1 MLEELRM
8 VKIYV
13 VNVVKLWFY
22 FGYYYLVYIYVYE
35 DICVKINMY
44 VLFFD
49 SKYCMIKFVVV
60 LIFII
65 SSSKMILKLK
75 GKNYMFYKIINMY

>member
-1 MLEELRM
+1 MYM
-8 VKIYV
+8 
-13 VNVVKLWFY
+13 NV
-22 FGYYYLVYIYVYE
+22 